1 MKTKHKLKL
10 LSILPKGFQ
19 EYEDLRKSLFLEAM
33 GNTTEIQKPEIET
46 KSESITERFNE
57 GDYAEIIWDS
67 LGHDYNTGEI
77 VRILGDSEFNPI
89 NYKCVN
95 KRNKVRYCSPK
106 DIKKIPI
113 QKENP
118 KEFKV
123 GDKVRVIKGE
133 NITKHFFND
142 GDIVVINELENDPTH
157 GLCAYCNG
165 DTTNQWVS
173 IKELEHI

>member
-1 MKTKHKLKL
+1 MKMKTKHKLKL

-67 LGHDYNTGEI
+67 FGHGYNTGEI
-77 VRILGDSEFNPI
+77 VRILGGSEFNPI

-95 KRNKVRYCSPK
+95 KRNKVRYSSNK

-123 GDKVRVIKGE
+123 GDKVRVIRNLGTILEIDTILTLNRVEPLDDWYLGMDKDGIGYQLRSL
-133 NITKHFFND
+133 NI
-142 GDIVVINELENDPTH
+142 
-157 GLCAYCNG
+157 
-165 DTTNQWVS
+165 
-173 IKELEHI
+173 EHI